1 MISFGSRNIN
11 TVPYPCQ
18 FDSNIKHTASCGGE
32 EGFLLASSRAF
43 FSPYN
48 LKAYL
53 RWCLC
58 AANWPEEQ
66 QYIFNGPLTKS
77 AWTKS
82 AKFNCSALLCQCWLA
97 GKEGHVCW
105 AQLSSSSLQQL
116 PENQTN
122 LPKQPGARRS
132 AEVSLMYERCGL
144 KVGITKVLQ
153 CGPVHV
159 NTRTCSAAT

>member
-11 TVPYPCQ
+11 AVPYPCQ
-18 FDSNIKHTASCGGE
+18 FDSDIKHTASCHAE

-43 FSPYN
+43 FSPYS

-53 RWCLC
+53 RRCLC

-97 GKEGHVCW
+97 GKESCL
-105 AQLSSSSLQQL
+105 LSPTIKQL
-116 PENQTN
+116 PSTASRKPNQPAKTAWSS
-122 LPKQPGARRS
+122 K
-132 AEVSLMYERCGL
+132 VSWSVLDVW
-144 KVGITKVLQ
+144 KVWTQGRD
-153 CGPVHV
+153 H
-159 NTRTCSAAT
+159 